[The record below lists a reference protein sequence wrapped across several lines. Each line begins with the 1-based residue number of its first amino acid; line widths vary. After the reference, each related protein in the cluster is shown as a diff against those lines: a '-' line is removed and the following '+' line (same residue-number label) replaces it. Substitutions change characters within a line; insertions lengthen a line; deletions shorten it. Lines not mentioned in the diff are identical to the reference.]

1 MSGQT
6 ILSNYH
12 PYSINEIPK
21 FNIDYRGLIEFA
33 HNMGKT
39 VPQLSDDEKNQ
50 FIIGA
55 SMDDVREKM
64 LS

>member
-1 MSGQT
+1 
-6 ILSNYH
+6 
-12 PYSINEIPK
+12 
-21 FNIDYRGLIEFA
+21 
-33 HNMGKT
+33 MGKT